1 MMTLQWTMLKSVLL
15 LINMI
20 KKIEKLFAS
29 YGIDGECNEIMAIIT
44 LRLMKETKLLLII
57 MLAMITFAIMKDIS
71 EKWVFDLIH

>member
-29 YGIDGECNEIMAIIT
+29 YGIDGECNEIMAMIT

>member
-1 MMTLQWTMLKSVLL
+1 MLKSVLL

-29 YGIDGECNEIMAIIT
+29 YGIDGECNKIMAMIT

-71 EKWVFDLIH
+71 EK

>member
-1 MMTLQWTMLKSVLL
+1 MMTLQWLMLKSVLL

-20 KKIEKLFAS
+20 RKVEERFAS
-29 YGIDGECNEIMAIIT
+29 YDIDGECNKIMAMIT

-71 EKWVFDLIH
+71 EFLI